1 MSAIVIAIVA
11 WFWVKV
17 RPGSQD
23 TSQPPPVAVA
33 VCGVAG
39 LVMVVSVIVMPLM
52 PHTTSCSGSGW
63 AWWRGWWMRHPLR
76 RMSSRTPGSLTWT
89 SQRRVTA
96 R

>member
-1 MSAIVIAIVA
+1 
-11 WFWVKV
+11 
-17 RPGSQD
+17 
-23 TSQPPPVAVA
+23 

-52 PHTTSCSGSGW
+52 PHIASGYGSGW
-63 AWWRGWWMRHPLR
+63 AWWRGWWMRHPPR

-89 SQRRVTA
+89 SQRRVAA